1 MNSEFHAMK
10 AEETVQALESSAQ
23 GLSEEEVESRLQ
35 KFGPNELRERQR
47 TTALSIFLGQFK
59 SIFVIMLIVAAV
71 ASGLIDV
78 HACMHL
84 GTAFVFSLAYFVLNG
99 SLEKA
104 RTMAFMQVAVR
115 ETLVVWNCRSEKHNA
130 FKVGFLSNKLLLL
143 SVVASLLLTASLLY
157 VPFLQVMFHVVPLGV
172 SDWVIISLVAC
183 SGFLIVPEIFAGRK
197 VLRWK

>member
-1 MNSEFHAMK
+1 FDPPTEDVMQRPPRNP
-10 AEETVQALESSAQ
+10 EEGILHGRVALIIVS
-23 GLSEEEVESRLQ
+23 
-35 KFGPNELRERQR
+35 
-47 TTALSIFLGQFK
+47 FLTQF
-59 SIFVIMLIVAAV
+59 
-71 ASGLIDV
+71 
-78 HACMHL
+78 L

-104 RTMAFMQVAVR
+104 RTMAFMQIAVR

-143 SVVASLLLTASLLY
+143 SVVASMLLTASLLY

-172 SDWVIISLVAC
+172 SDWIIVSLVAC